1 MKPVLP
7 RRPGMA
13 TLTAKT
19 RNSVADAEN
28 RLPSLVSASERGER
42 VTITRYGRPVAEL
55 RPVAQGR
62 KRVGAA
68 SIDWLE
74 RQLADLPASEKDSV
88 EQLDALRGERLPE

>member
-1 MKPVLP
+1 
-7 RRPGMA
+7 MA
-13 TLTAKT
+13 TLTAMT

-28 RLPSLVSASERGER
+28 RLPSLVSASECGER

-74 RQLADLPASEKDSV
+74 RQLADLPASEKDSA

>member
-1 MKPVLP
+1 MKSVLP
-7 RRPGMA
+7 QRSNMA
-13 TLTAKT
+13 IMVAMPHY
-19 RNSVADAEN
+19 SVADAEN

-74 RQLADLPASEKDSV
+74 RQLADLPASEEDSV
-88 EQLDALRGERLPE
+88 EQLDALRGERLPG